1 MTKNSSKVVAA
12 QAPRGS
18 TESYSST
25 TVTVEPIDNGYLKT
39 VSECRDGEYHATK
52 TFSVERPE
60 LDVAPAAERRETS
73 NSLKEAIAAVKGK

>member
-1 MTKNSSKVVAA
+1 MAKNSSKVIADRPASV
-12 QAPRGS
+12 S

-25 TVTVEPIDNGYLKT
+25 SVTVEPIDNGYLKT
-39 VSECRDGEYHATK
+39 VSECRDGEYHSTK